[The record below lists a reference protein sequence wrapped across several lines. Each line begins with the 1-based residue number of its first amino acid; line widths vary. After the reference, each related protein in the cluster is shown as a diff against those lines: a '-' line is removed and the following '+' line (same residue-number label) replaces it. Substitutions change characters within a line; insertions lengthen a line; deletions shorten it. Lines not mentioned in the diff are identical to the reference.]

1 MLVDPILSSSK
12 TKIKIMASL
21 VPEAP
26 IPIALEVQA
35 MALSSRELEVIQW
48 LESIEFE
55 KYQQNFFAADILSLA
70 IVLQIESVD
79 DLQELGIKKFPAKQL
94 MEHIEE
100 LKANGFT
107 APTKEKDPE
116 KVPEEVGE
124 TKVGQGNMVSV
135 MTKDETYKL
144 YALAG
149 DTADEDGL
157 KYCFYLKQNKE
168 GAEVQQTFEGHSD
181 VITFLAIS
189 DDMRHFFSASKDGKV
204 KTWNT
209 LGVLKGEKEGS
220 PTSKEELLA
229 AFDNQAKDVSFLVFG
244 FSVLVVWISFF
255 LVCFLCVSFI
265 FFIFCCSWFIC
276 LSVSC
281 MVALLQLCWRAPC
294 DQVALRFVCVVF

>member
-1 MLVDPILSSSK
+1 MS
-12 TKIKIMASL
+12 
-21 VPEAP
+21 
-26 IPIALEVQA
+26 
-35 MALSSRELEVIQW
+35 
-48 LESIEFE
+48 
-55 KYQQNFFAADILSLA
+55 AADLA
-70 IVLQIESVD
+70 VQRNTPTLDEGD
-79 DLQELGIKKFPAKQL
+79 DA
-94 MEHIEE
+94 
-100 LKANGFT
+100 LK
-107 APTKEKDPE
+107 KEKDPE

-265 FFIFCCSWFIC
+265 FFIFYCSWFIC

-281 MVALLQLCWRAPC
+281 MVALLQLCVGVRRVNRLFC
-294 DQVALRFVCVVF
+294 VSVCVVF

>member
-1 MLVDPILSSSK
+1 MSALATQTKAPTDVESQALSSLSSS
-12 TKIKIMASL
+12 S
-21 VPEAP
+21 P
-26 IPIALEVQA
+26 
-35 MALSSRELEVIQW
+35 
-48 LESIEFE
+48 
-55 KYQQNFFAADILSLA
+55 
-70 IVLQIESVD
+70 
-79 DLQELGIKKFPAKQL
+79 
-94 MEHIEE
+94 
-100 LKANGFT
+100 
-107 APTKEKDPE
+107 
-116 KVPEEVGE
+116 GE
-124 TKVGQGNMVSV
+124 TKTEASSEASAPPTMVSV

-157 KYCFYLKQNKE
+157 KYCFYLKQNEE

-255 LVCFLCVSFI
+255 SCVFLVCFFHFFYILLLLVHLLGCVLHGGSLAVV
-265 FFIFCCSWFIC
+265 CR
-276 LSVSC
+276 
-281 MVALLQLCWRAPC
+281 RAPC
-294 DQVALRFVCVVF
+294 E

>member
-1 MLVDPILSSSK
+1 MQPFNVQVPGQAKSPPQSLFFVFCCSHASFFFFFVPPHHRTKNMSALATQTKAPTDVESQAVTQVVPSSSLSSS
-12 TKIKIMASL
+12 S
-21 VPEAP
+21 P
-26 IPIALEVQA
+26 
-35 MALSSRELEVIQW
+35 
-48 LESIEFE
+48 
-55 KYQQNFFAADILSLA
+55 
-70 IVLQIESVD
+70 
-79 DLQELGIKKFPAKQL
+79 
-94 MEHIEE
+94 
-100 LKANGFT
+100 
-107 APTKEKDPE
+107 
-116 KVPEEVGE
+116 GE
-124 TKVGQGNMVSV
+124 TKTEASSEASSPPTMVSV

-157 KYCFYLKQNKE
+157 KYCFYLKQNEE

-244 FSVLVVWISFF
+244 FSVLLVWISFF

-265 FFIFCCSWFIC
+265 FLYFAALG
-276 LSVSC
+276 LS
-281 MVALLQLCWRAPC
+281 A
-294 DQVALRFVCVVF
+294 